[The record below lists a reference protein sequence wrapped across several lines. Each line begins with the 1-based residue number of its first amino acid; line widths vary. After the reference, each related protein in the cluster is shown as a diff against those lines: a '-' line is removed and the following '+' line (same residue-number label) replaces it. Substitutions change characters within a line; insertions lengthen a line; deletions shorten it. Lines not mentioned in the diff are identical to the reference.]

1 MVNKTF
7 RPFRVGPAIF
17 LLAGSYAGCDR
28 KLVVTLFM
36 IGMAC
41 MGCYYA
47 GVIVNGL
54 DLSPNFAGSLM
65 ALQNGF
71 SAMTGF
77 AAPYFVGVLT
87 PDVIIF

>member
-1 MVNKTF
+1 M
-7 RPFRVGPAIF
+7 
-17 LLAGSYAGCDR
+17 L
-28 KLVVTLFM
+28 
-36 IGMAC
+36 GMAC

-71 SAMTGF
+71 SAMTGI
-77 AAPYFVGVLT
+77 AAPFFVGVLT
-87 PDVIIF
+87 PDVTILVQRLGD